1 MRKKVVTT
9 QVAKKKRKRLK
20 VKKTAY
26 LTDMTEQEELASLR
40 IENAQLRAENTQIR
54 QEQSSLTEKLRLLL
68 ILLEKKPVKKDS
80 HNSSLPP
87 SSDLSTPKTKSL
99 RPPSLLKSGGQPGH
113 IGTTLELKAIPDK
126 VIDIKSDFCN
136 NCGGSLANATHILKS
151 KRQVIE
157 IPPITPIYEEFRLYS
172 CQCPHCLHNQL
183 TDFPL
188 GVNAPI
194 QYGSTVESLIAYLSV
209 YQYVPFARLQ
219 NLFTHVFLLPLS
231 QGTVGNILERVAVK
245 CGGVYQIIKR
255 QIAESQVVG
264 SDETG
269 AKVNGAKWWIW
280 VWQNILNTFIVA
292 SNNRGYETIENV
304 WKNALTN
311 VILVTDRWA
320 AQLKSFTKGHQVCLA
335 HLLRNI
341 IFLDESEKHP
351 FAVQFKQLIT
361 DVFKSIKK
369 RVKLQMPYNAND
381 QEAITFENTL
391 NDLLL
396 MTIDKER
403 YPNTLTFQ
411 VSMLKNR
418 NALFPCLY
426 NLDIPPD
433 NNGSEQAI
441 RNIKVKQKVSGQFK
455 SGQDAFCIIRSVI
468 DTLRKRKVEVLPCL
482 NLIIKLQP
490 V

>member
-1 MRKKVVTT
+1 
-9 QVAKKKRKRLK
+9 
-20 VKKTAY
+20 
-26 LTDMTEQEELASLR
+26 MTEQEEFAILR
-40 IENAQLRAENTQIR
+40 VENVQLRAENTGIR
-54 QEQSSLTEKLRLLL
+54 QELISLTEKVRLLL
-68 ILLEKKPVKKDS
+68 ILLGKPAIKKDS

-87 SSDLSTPKTKSL
+87 SSDLFTPKTKSL
-99 RPPSLLKSGGQPGH
+99 RPPSVLKSGGQPGH
-113 IGTTLELKAIPDK
+113 KGTTLEMSPHPDK
-126 VIDIKSDFCN
+126 IIDLKSDYCK
-136 NCGGSLANATHILKS
+136 NCGSSLAEALFVLNT

-157 IPPITPIYEEFRLYS
+157 IPPIIPIYEEYRMYS
-172 CQCPHCLHNQL
+172 CQCPHCLQKQL
-183 TDFPL
+183 ADFPV

-194 QYGSTVESLIAYLSV
+194 QYGSTVESLICYLSV

-219 NLFTHVFLLPLS
+219 NLFTQVFSLPLS
-231 QGTVGNILERVAVK
+231 QGTVGNILERAAIK
-245 CGGVYQIIKR
+245 CAGVYQIIKT
-255 QIAESQVVG
+255 QITESQVVG

-292 SNNRGYETIENV
+292 SNNRGSETIDNI
-304 WKNALTN
+304 WANSLAH

-341 IFLDESEKHP
+341 IFLDESENHP
-351 FAVQFKQLIT
+351 FALQFKLFIT
-361 DVFKSIKK
+361 NVFEKRKK
-369 RVKLQMPYNAND
+369 LVTQNKPYNQD
-381 QEAITFENTL
+381 DVEAIELENTL
-391 NDLLL
+391 NELLL
-396 MTIDKER
+396 MTIDKDI
-403 YPNTLTFQ
+403 YPNSLTFQ
-411 VSMLKNR
+411 VSMIKNR
-418 NALFPCLY
+418 NHLLPCIY

-441 RNIKVKQKVSGQFK
+441 RNIKIKQKVSGQFK
-455 SGQDAFCIIRSVI
+455 SGQDAFCVIRSVI

>member
-1 MRKKVVTT
+1 
-9 QVAKKKRKRLK
+9 
-20 VKKTAY
+20 
-26 LTDMTEQEELASLR
+26 MTEEEALSILR
-40 IENAQLRAENTQIR
+40 IENAQIRAKNTQIR
-54 QEQSSLTEKLRLLL
+54 QELSSLTEKVRLLL

-87 SSDLSTPKTKSL
+87 SSDFFSPQTKSL

-113 IGTTLELKAIPDK
+113 IGTTLELKANADR

-136 NCGGSLANATHILKS
+136 NCGGSLAHATHVLKS

-157 IPPITPIYEEFRLYS
+157 IPPIVPIYEEFRLYS

-183 TDFPL
+183 TEFPL

-194 QYGSTVESLIAYLSV
+194 QYGSTVESLICYLSV

-219 NLFTHVFLLPLS
+219 NLFTHVFSLPLS
-231 QGTVGNILERVAVK
+231 QGTVGNILERAAVK
-245 CGGVYQIIKR
+245 CSGVYQIIKA
-255 QIAESQVVG
+255 QIIESQVVG

-292 SNNRGYETIENV
+292 SNNRGSETIDNV
-304 WKNALTN
+304 WKDTLAN
-311 VILVTDRWA
+311 VTLVTDRWA
-320 AQLKSFTKGHQVCLA
+320 AQLKSFTKGHQICLA

-341 IFLDESEKHP
+341 IFLDESEKYP
-351 FAVQFKQLIT
+351 FATQFKQLIT
-361 DVFKSIKK
+361 DVFNSRKK
-369 RVKLQMPYNAND
+369 LVKRQLPYNTED
-381 QEAITFENTL
+381 DEAKTFENTF
-391 NDLLL
+391 NNLLL
-396 MTIDKER
+396 MTIDKEI

-411 VSMLKNR
+411 ISMLKNR
-418 NALFPCLY
+418 NYLFPCIY

-441 RNIKVKQKVSGQFK
+441 RNIKVKQKVSRQFK
-455 SGQDAFCIIRSVI
+455 SRQDAFCVIRSVI
-468 DTLRKRKVEVLPCL
+468 DTLRKRKVEMLPCL

>member
-1 MRKKVVTT
+1 
-9 QVAKKKRKRLK
+9 
-20 VKKTAY
+20 
-26 LTDMTEQEELASLR
+26 MTEQEEIATLR
-40 IENAQLRAENTQIR
+40 IENAQLRAENTQLR
-54 QEQSSLTEKLRLLL
+54 QELSSLTEKVGLLL
-68 ILLEKKPVKKDS
+68 ILLEKKTVKKDS

-87 SSDLSTPKTKSL
+87 SSDLFTPQTKSL

-113 IGTTLELKAIPDK
+113 VGTTLELKANPDK
-126 VIDIKSDFCN
+126 IIDIKSDFCN
-136 NCGGSLANATHILKS
+136 NCGGSLANATHVLKS

-157 IPPITPIYEEFRLYS
+157 IPPIAPIYEEFRLYS

-183 TDFPL
+183 TDYPL

-194 QYGSTVESLIAYLSV
+194 QYGSTVESLICYLSV

-219 NLFTHVFLLPLS
+219 NLFTHVFSLPLS
-231 QGTVGNILERVAVK
+231 QGTVGNILERAAVK
-245 CGGVYQIIKR
+245 CDGVYQIIKT
-255 QIAESQVVG
+255 QITESQVVG

-292 SNNRGYETIENV
+292 SNNRGYETIDNV
-304 WKNALTN
+304 WKNTLAN
-311 VILVTDRWA
+311 VTLVTDRWA
-320 AQLKSFTKGHQVCLA
+320 AQLKSFTIRHQICLA

-351 FAVQFKQLIT
+351 FATQFKQLIT
-361 DVFKSIKK
+361 DVFNSRKK
-369 RVKLQMPYNAND
+369 LVKRQKPYNTD
-381 QEAITFENTL
+381 DEEAKVFENTL
-391 NDLLL
+391 NNLLL
-396 MTIDKER
+396 MTIDKEI

-418 NALFPCLY
+418 NFLLPCIY

-455 SGQDAFCIIRSVI
+455 SGQDAFCVIRSVI
-468 DTLRKRKVEVLPCL
+468 DTLRKRKVDILPCL